1 MNNQPFLDSY
11 WDNCGSTVKAVT
23 MTGQK
28 CAILL
33 VGLLLSGLAL
43 AQEPCMRGM
52 RIVGVITDPTGA
64 VIVGARV
71 QAGSGATGITDGTGH
86 YEFACVPVTS
96 TTITA
101 DAEGFAEAIAHVHAR
116 ASGTAHVNLQLAVA
130 SVETDID
137 VNANTNGADDGRM
150 AGTTVLGTEEV
161 QRLSDDPDELLRE
174 LQALAAGAG
183 GPSGHALVTVDGFQN
198 SSALPAKSSIASI
211 RVNPDLFSAEYE
223 TVPWLG
229 ARIEI
234 ATKPGAGPWHGALFF
249 ADSASPFNATDPLSV
264 DATPASRQRYG
275 FELSGP
281 ITQKKSDVFFTLEK
295 RDINEFSVVDAVTLN
310 SDGVPAPLQQSIPAP
325 QRLWIGSARADW
337 QIKANDLATVSFS
350 SNVNSLGNQGAGG
363 LVLTEAGYN
372 SLVSEY
378 DLRLLNTQ
386 TFGASLLHETRIG
399 YSWKRTGQTPLSTE
413 PSLRVAGYFTG
424 GGSTSGELNTR
435 ERDLEADDDA
445 VLTRGRHTL
454 KFGVQSV
461 GIFVHNYDPDTFN
474 GAFVFGGGSA
484 PALDANNNPT
494 GETTTISAI
503 EQYRRAA
510 LNLPGGTPTT
520 FEINSGTPIVPLTQW
535 RLALYAQ
542 DGAKLNDHFT
552 FNSGF
557 RYQLQTAPSSLAN
570 FSPRLGLNW
579 SPDRKSTWV
588 IHLRVGFFSSAVNP
602 SYALQ
607 VNRLNG
613 IRQQEATIY
622 APSFQSPQAPVAGSI
637 SVSTLWE
644 FPKTFAQVPSF
655 GTQLAV
661 EHEFP
666 HHWHAAADLN
676 YGTNWDQ
683 VRATNINAPMVASSI
698 GAPPDPI
705 AALHAP
711 RPIAPNENIFRY
723 EKLAHLRGT
732 FLVLSLQQNDYKRF
746 GFSTVY
752 VHMTGLRSDGSFFG
766 GDGGGTT
773 GVANPQ
779 SSYSEQGESS
789 RVDWETGYFLFLMGN
804 VKLPLKAE
812 LSTEIDANG
821 GTPYNITTGT
831 DANGDGNFNDRP
843 SYTSAPGPGVYSTRF
858 GLLTTNTV
866 NGNVPRNLGTM
877 PGLVHLDMNISR
889 AFALNPANKDHPRTI
904 TFNARSAN
912 LLNHTNVT
920 AVNGILS
927 SGALGQ
933 PVAAETARRV
943 ELGARFAF

>member
-1 MNNQPFLDSY
+1 MNKQPFRDS
-11 WDNCGSTVKAVT
+11 CGSAVKALM
-23 MTGQK
+23 MTGRM
-28 CAILL
+28 CTALL
-33 VGLLLSGLAL
+33 VGLLLSGVTV
-43 AQEPCMRGM
+43 AQQPCVRGM
-52 RIVGVITDPTGA
+52 RIEGVITDPTGA
-64 VIVGARV
+64 VIRGAHV
-71 QAGSGATGITDGTGH
+71 QAGPGTSDVTDATGH
-86 YEFACVPVTS
+86 YVFACAPVTS

-101 DAEGFAEAIAHVHAR
+101 DADGFAQAIARAHAP
-116 ASGTAHVNLQLAVA
+116 AGGTAHVNLQLAVA
-130 SVETDID
+130 SVVTNID
-137 VNANTNGADDGRM
+137 VDANTNGTNDGRM
-150 AGTTVLGTEEV
+150 AGTTVLRTEEV
-161 QRLSDDPDELLRE
+161 QRLSDDPDEFLRE
-174 LQALAAGAG
+174 LRGLAAGAG
-183 GPSGHALVTVDGFQN
+183 GPSGHALVTVDGFRN
-198 SSALPAKSSIASI
+198 GSALPPKGSIASI

-229 ARIEI
+229 TRIEI
-234 ATKPGAGPWHGALFF
+234 ATKPGAGPLHGALFF

-264 DATPASRQRYG
+264 EATPASRRRYG
-275 FELSGP
+275 FELGGP
-281 ITQKKSDVFFTLEK
+281 FTQKKSDVFFALEK
-295 RDINEFSVVDAVTLN
+295 RDINEFSVVHAVTLN
-310 SDGVPAPLQQSIPAP
+310 SGGVPAPSQQSIPAP
-325 QRLWIGSARADW
+325 QRLWLGSARADW
-337 QIKANDLATVSFS
+337 QITANDLATVSFS
-350 SNVNSLGNQGAGG
+350 SNVNGLGNQGAGG
-363 LVLTEAGYN
+363 LVLAEAGYN

-378 DLRLLNTQ
+378 DLRLLNAQ
-386 TFGASLLHETRIG
+386 TFGTSLLHETRIG
-399 YSWKRTGQTPLSTE
+399 YSWKRTEQTPLSTE
-413 PSLRVAGYFTG
+413 PSLQVAGYFIG
-424 GGSTSGELNTR
+424 GGSTNGELNDR

-454 KFGVQSV
+454 KFGVQSLGV
-461 GIFVHNYDPDTFN
+461 FVHDYDPDTFN

-484 PALDANNNPT
+484 PVLDTNNSPT

-503 EQYRRAA
+503 EQYRRAV
-510 LNLPGGTPTT
+510 LNLPGGAPTT
-520 FEINSGTPIVPLTQW
+520 FQINSGNPLVPFTQW

-542 DGAKLNDHFT
+542 DGVKLNDHVT
-552 FNSGF
+552 LNSGF
-557 RYQLQTAPSSLAN
+557 RYQLQTGPSSFAN
-570 FSPRLGLNW
+570 FSPRLGLSW

-588 IHLRVGFFSSAVNP
+588 IHLRAGLFSSAVNS

-607 VNRLNG
+607 VSRLNG
-613 IRQQEATIY
+613 IRQKEATVY
-622 APSFQSPQAPVAGSI
+622 APSFQNPQVPVAGSI
-637 SVSTLWE
+637 RVSTLWQ
-644 FPKTFAQVPSF
+644 FPKTFAQIPSF

-661 EHEFP
+661 EHDFP

-676 YGTNWDQ
+676 YGANWDQ
-683 VRATNINAPMVASSI
+683 VRASNINAPTVASSI

-732 FLVLSLQQNDYKRF
+732 FLVLSLRQNDYKRF

-752 VHMTGLRSDGSFFG
+752 VHMTGVRSDGSFFG
-766 GDGGGTT
+766 GDGGGAT

-789 RVDWETGYFLFLMGN
+789 RVDWQTGYFLLFMGN

-877 PGLVHLDMNISR
+877 PGLVHLDMNLSR
-889 AFALNPANKDHPRTI
+889 ALTLNPADKDHPRTI
-904 TFNARSAN
+904 TLNARSFN

-920 AVNGILS
+920 AVNTILS

-933 PVAAETARRV
+933 PVAAETARRL
-943 ELGARFAF
+943 ELGARFTF